1 MMSYPCQFSASSQDI
16 KLEELPTFDGPFRK
30 IRTIRESPT
39 GKTYL
44 VEPEIPEG
52 KPVAVKKIPKNM
64 AAHGAANE
72 IVAALAVQELGCDNI
87 IRCHGAT
94 QDEKFY
100 YLTMEHCQQG
110 ALASVL
116 QRFGRHFNEAAL
128 RKFAF
133 QLLTSVKKLHD
144 HGVCHR
150 NISLESVQVYEDG
163 TLRLSDFSQ
172 AMRIQKLDGQD
183 SQEAMIEAEQTLLPN
198 KDGYRAPEIYRGQA
212 YNGKSIDAFACG
224 VIIYALAIGSQG
236 TLKYPIERYL
246 PRYLFSGD
254 FSNLTGHLE
263 SLGVRIPVGL
273 ILFLEALL
281 EPNAAQRATVEKA
294 LSHSWMTNAEAPKDV
309 KDLKQVNRASSK
321 NVENTCP
328 NMVDDIYTPL
338 MGG

>member
-1 MMSYPCQFSASSQDI
+1 MMSSPCHFSAASQDV
-16 KLEELPTFDGPFRK
+16 KLEELPTFVGPFRK

-52 KPVAVKKIPKNM
+52 KPLTVKKIPKNV
-64 AAHGAANE
+64 AAHGGANE
-72 IVAALAVQELGCDNI
+72 ILAALAVQELACDTI

-100 YLTMEHCQQG
+100 YLTMEYCQQG
-110 ALASVL
+110 GLCSVL
-116 QRFGRHFNEAAL
+116 QRFGRHFDEATLRRFAL
-128 RKFAF
+128 

-150 NISLESVQVYEDG
+150 NISLESVLVCEDG
-163 TLRLSDFSQ
+163 SLRLSDFSQ
-172 AMRIQKLDGQD
+172 AMRLPAPDAQN
-183 SQEAMIEAEQTLLPN
+183 SQEAMIENGQALLPN

-254 FSNLTGHLE
+254 FSNLTAHLE
-263 SLGVRIPVGL
+263 SLGVRVSVGL
-273 ILFLEALL
+273 TLFLEALL
-281 EPNAAQRATVEKA
+281 EPNAAHRSTLEKA
-294 LSHSWMTNAEAPKDV
+294 LSHPWMINSEAPKDSKDV
-309 KDLKQVNRASSK
+309 KAVNGTSCK
-321 NVENTCP
+321 NENTCP

-338 MGG
+338 IGG